1 MIKPGTPNE
10 RVCGCRTSYRVIFLD
25 QASLLPNGDHEHR
38 CGKHLN
44 ITDGARQFRFVTKY
58 PIGNP
63 DQGESLCHLTRGI
76 FPHQYPELLEFIR
89 ANPNNSFRH
98 GTHDWDRMIL
108 TARQTVLDR
117 GLHLA
122 PHLRIGAAA
131 AGPAAAPAAA
141 PAARPP
147 AAPAAARP
155 AAAPARPAAAPAA
168 APVNRVLFGVPMVPN
183 PVPPIRN
190 DTALM
195 TKRAKSVKVRAPP
208 PPPPPVYEPPPA
220 EVVYMHDPAVPMLA
234 GETRDCSICLSDV
247 GTVICSER
255 KHTMCA
261 ECFEEHAVMESSD
274 PSFDGNLRC
283 CASKGFGCKAEPFS
297 TFLIIRQLTSE
308 KAQQFFD
315 GFKRSHER
323 VVVDEFKRLELK
335 RVAEEGLKSDLE
347 KAKDHIF
354 ENILT
359 LRCPKEGCGMAF
371 IDFTGCLAL
380 TCPRCKSGICAK
392 CFKQFGSNAHSHIQ
406 RGECEM
412 DNCRDLFASQTY
424 ITQVQKLYK
433 TQKLDAYVKTLAPSV
448 ATTILTNYKKEIKEA
463 GVNI

>member
-1 MIKPGTPNE
+1 MPQCVGLVKPGTANE
-10 RVCGCRTSYRVIFLD
+10 RVCGGRTSYRVVHLE
-25 QASLLPNGDHEHR
+25 QATLLPNGDQEHR
-38 CGKHLN
+38 CGKHLK
-44 ITDGARQFRFVTKY
+44 ITDGARQFQFVTKY

-63 DQGESLCHLTRGI
+63 DQGESLCHLVRGI
-76 FPHQYPELLEFIR
+76 LPHHYPELLEFIR

-117 GLHLA
+117 GLHLE

-131 AGPAAAPAAA
+131 PV
-141 PAARPP
+141 
-147 AAPAAARP
+147 RP
-155 AAAPARPAAAPAA
+155 AAAPALPAAAVPARPAAAAPARPEA
-168 APVNRVLFGVPMVPN
+168 APVNRALFGVPMPPN
-183 PVPPIRN
+183 PIPPRRN
-190 DTALM
+190 DVAMM
-195 TKRAKSVKVRAPP
+195 TKRAKSVKVTAPP

-220 EVVYMHDPAVPMLA
+220 EVVYMHDPAVPMRA
-234 GETRDCSICLSDV
+234 GETRECSICLSET
-247 GTVICSER
+247 GTVVCSER

-297 TFLIIRQLTSE
+297 TFLIIRQLTKE

-392 CFKQFGSNAHSHIQ
+392 CFKQFGINAHPHIQ
-406 RGECEM
+406 RGECEI
-412 DNCRDLFASQTY
+412 DSCKDLFASQTY